1 MARHHDVSG
10 VMDLLCRGG
19 SQPTP
24 SAVWMRGR
32 SLVLWLILGQWR
44 SGRAFS
50 PVAAGRGG
58 RGARERRH
66 TSDASV
72 TSCRPFARRARAKWL
87 RNPAYAT
94 MYSSRIQR
102 SAKQLASHDPS
113 TASSDVPFGA
123 PSKHVV
129 VVGGG
134 VGGLA
139 VACRLIARS
148 RDRMA
153 KHNRRQDDDDHHPHV
168 PNQWK
173 VTVLEKN
180 DEVGGRCGSF
190 FVDVPGRGTFRHER
204 GPSLLL
210 LPDAYRELFQECG
223 SSMAQCGL
231 ELRECSPAYQVVF
244 DDGDRVNLGFR
255 RTCTQ
260 KESNTPDYSEMEIE
274 SRRALDV
281 MEPNGAEKWDEYL
294 RTCEAYL
301 ECGLPNFIEQRLDL
315 ASLPEF
321 LYESLRDNA
330 KAWPLQPHSSM
341 LDKFFASNKLRA
353 LASFQDLYV
362 GLEPYRN
369 EDEVAGGVLTSTAP
383 AIFGLLVAIEMHPTN
398 ARCGVSAPVGGF
410 DAVTRAM
417 AALAHDLGVDV
428 QCGKTVTKVANDGVH
443 VVNTS
448 PLSNGGGTDD
458 DGANGPDFIP
468 ADLVVVNADLPYA
481 RQSLM
486 KPDCDPDQAVYDWST
501 GDPGQPRYR
510 FSSGVVAF
518 HWSISRELN
527 DLNTHNVFLGA
538 SKRTEAELSWRVV
551 RDSNSATGNVG
562 ETPPSGPAS
571 VEPFNFYV
579 HRASKTDPTAA
590 PKVRAQYW
598 MC

>member
-1 MARHHDVSG
+1 VAWEWRHAESE
-10 VMDLLCRGG
+10 CA
-19 SQPTP
+19 
-24 SAVWMRGR
+24 SA
-32 SLVLWLILGQWR
+32 
-44 SGRAFS
+44 
-50 PVAAGRGG
+50 
-58 RGARERRH
+58 
-66 TSDASV
+66 
-72 TSCRPFARRARAKWL
+72 FARRARSNWL
-87 RNPAYAT
+87 RRPAYAT

-102 SAKQLASHDPS
+102 SATQFAASHDSSAP
-113 TASSDVPFGA
+113 SSDVPCGA
-123 PSKHVV
+123 PPRHVV

-139 VACRLIARS
+139 VACRLVARS

-153 KHNRRQDDDDHHPHV
+153 KPNRRQDDDEDDHHD

-180 DEVGGRCGSF
+180 DEIGGRCGSF

-210 LPDAYRELFQECG
+210 LPDAYRELFDECG

-231 ELRECSPAYQVVF
+231 HVRECSPAYQVVF

-255 RTCTQ
+255 RTCS
-260 KESNTPDYSEMEIE
+260 KPKDSDTPIYSEMELE
-274 SRRALDV
+274 SRKALDV

-321 LYESLRDNA
+321 MYESLRDNA
-330 KAWPLQPHSSM
+330 KGWPLQPHSSM

-369 EDEVAGGVLTSTAP
+369 EDEMGGGVLTSTAP
-383 AIFGLLVAIEMHPTN
+383 AIFGLLAAIEMHPTN
-398 ARCGVSAPVGGF
+398 VRCGVSAPVGGF

-428 QCGKTVTKVANDGVH
+428 RCGKTVTKVAHDGVH
-443 VVNTS
+443 VVNTRTDCDG
-448 PLSNGGGTDD
+448 SNDE
-458 DGANGPDFIP
+458 DGANRPVFIP

-486 KPDCDPDQAVYDWST
+486 KPEFDPDRAVYDWST
-501 GDPGQPRYR
+501 GDPGRPRYR

-518 HWSISRELN
+518 HWSIGRELN
-527 DLNTHNVFLGA
+527 DLNTHNVFLVA
-538 SKRTEAELSWRVV
+538 SNRTEAEQSWRVL
-551 RDSNSATGNVG
+551 RDSNSTARNAG
-562 ETPPSGPAS
+562 ETTPSGPAS

-598 MC
+598 IRRYC